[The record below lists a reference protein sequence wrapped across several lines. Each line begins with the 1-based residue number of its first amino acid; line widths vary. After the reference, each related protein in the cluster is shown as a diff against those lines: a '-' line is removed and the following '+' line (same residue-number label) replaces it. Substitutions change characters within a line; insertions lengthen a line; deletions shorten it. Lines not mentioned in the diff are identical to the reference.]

1 MNNSYRKFLVPATY
15 VFAVLAMV
23 VCIIMV
29 LSGISRY
36 INDKVDYK
44 YTLDNVFDET
54 LPVNAVKNTT
64 GEILR
69 PYVSDTVKIGK
80 YFYDKDSESSKQ
92 ESSIILYENTY
103 MQNSGVDY
111 VDSNDFDV
119 ISILD
124 GEVVSVED
132 SNIYGKIVTIK
143 HTDNFISVYSN
154 VTDILVNTG
163 YKVTKGEIIASST
176 KSKLNQDNSTLH
188 FEVYYKNK
196 VVDPETLYTLSIED
210 FR

>member
-15 VFAVLAMV
+15 VFAVLAMIICV
-23 VCIIMV
+23 IMV
-29 LSGISRY
+29 LSGISKY
-36 INDKVDYK
+36 INDTVDYK

-54 LPVNAVKNTT
+54 LPVNAVKTST

-103 MQNSGVDY
+103 IQNSGVDY
-111 VDSNDFDV
+111 VDTSDFDV

-124 GEVVSVED
+124 GEVVGVEE
-132 SNIYGKIVTIK
+132 SAIYGKIITIK

-154 VTDILVNTG
+154 VTDVLVTTG

-176 KSKLNQDNSTLH
+176 KSKLNNDNSTLH

-196 VVDPETLYTLSIED
+196 VVDPETLYTLSVED

>member
-15 VFAVLAMV
+15 VFAVLAMIICV
-23 VCIIMV
+23 IMV
-29 LSGISRY
+29 LSGISKY
-36 INDKVDYK
+36 INDTIDYK

-54 LPVNAVKNTT
+54 LPVNAVKTST

-103 MQNSGVDY
+103 IQNSGVDY
-111 VDSNDFDV
+111 VDTSDFDV

-124 GEVVSVED
+124 GEVVGVEE
-132 SNIYGKIVTIK
+132 SAIYGKIITIK

-154 VTDILVNTG
+154 VTDVLVTTG

-176 KSKLNQDNSTLH
+176 KSKLNNDNSTLH

-196 VVDPETLYTLSIED
+196 VVDPETLYTLSVED